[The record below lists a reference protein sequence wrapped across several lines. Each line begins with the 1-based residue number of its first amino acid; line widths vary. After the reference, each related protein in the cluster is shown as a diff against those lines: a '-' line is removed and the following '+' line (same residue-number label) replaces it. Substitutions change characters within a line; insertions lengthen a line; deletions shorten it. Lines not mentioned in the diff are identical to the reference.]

1 MCVSEKRA
9 DSATLRE
16 NSPSYV
22 NNLEKEGVGEGGR
35 RTGETRNRSRVNET
49 ISKKR
54 GNREARD
61 QNKGGKERGNPT
73 SRGRE
78 KGRSE
83 WVERQA
89 TRARRSQAVP
99 QVRSWENRNA
109 RLRSSKATAPTT
121 RGLAAPYRDRG

>member
-1 MCVSEKRA
+1 MC
-9 DSATLRE
+9 LRE
-16 NSPSYV
+16 ESRLCNS
-22 NNLEKEGVGEGGR
+22 EGEQPFICKQSRERRGWWGAE
-35 RTGETRNRSRVNET
+35 RTGETTNRSRVNET